1 MTTNSGTMLV
11 VDDDLLNRTLLAA
24 SLEDAGYLV
33 ETAADGQ
40 PALDLLR
47 AQPFDV
53 VLLDL
58 LMPEMDGYQ
67 LLEQMKAEPNLR
79 HIPVIIISAL
89 DELDSVVR
97 CIEMGATD
105 YLPKPFDPVLLRAR
119 INASLA
125 SKRLRDLELE
135 YLEQVNHV
143 TAAAAAMEVATF
155 DPDSLNSVAVRDD
168 ALGQLAR
175 MFQRMAREVQAREER
190 LKQRVQELSIVIDE
204 GRQARQLAEITESD
218 YYQRLRSQAGQLRS
232 IIDGEEI
239 QAPTQR
245 LHNAPAQAQ

>member
-1 MTTNSGTMLV
+1 MTTTTGAMLV
-11 VDDDLLNRTLLAA
+11 VDDDLLNRTLLAMGLKA
-24 SLEDAGYLV
+24 EGYCVEMAEDGRAALE
-33 ETAADGQ
+33 
-40 PALDLLR
+40 LLR

-67 LLEQMKAEPNLR
+67 VLEHMKADPQLR
-79 HIPVIIISAL
+79 HLPVIIISAL
-89 DELDSVVR
+89 DKLDNVVR

-135 YLEQVNHV
+135 YLEQVGHVIAAAGEVEAATFEPERLNHV
-143 TAAAAAMEVATF
+143 ASRT
-155 DPDSLNSVAVRDD
+155 D

-175 MFQRMAREVQAREER
+175 VFQRMAREVRAREER
-190 LKQRVQELSIVIDE
+190 LRQQVQELRIVIDE
-204 GRQARQLAEITESD
+204 ARQEKKVAEITESD
-218 YYQRLRSQAGQLRS
+218 YYRRLRSQAAQLRS
-232 IIDGEEI
+232 IIDGE
-239 QAPTQR
+239 A
-245 LHNAPAQAQ
+245 

>member
-1 MTTNSGTMLV
+1 MTNASGMMLV
-11 VDDDLLNRTLLAA
+11 VDDDMLNRTLLAA
-24 SLEDAGYLV
+24 SLEDQGYSV
-33 ETAADGQ
+33 ETAEDGQ
-40 PALDLLR
+40 VALALLR
-47 AQPFDV
+47 EGPFDV

-67 LLEQMKAEPNLR
+67 VLEQMKADPYLR

-135 YLEQVNHV
+135 YLEQVGHV
-143 TAAAAAMEVATF
+143 IAAAGEVEAATF
-155 DPDSLNSVAVRDD
+155 EPHSLNSVASRSD

-175 MFQRMAREVQAREER
+175 VFQRMAQEVRAREER
-190 LKQRVQELSIVIDE
+190 LKQQVQELRIVIDE
-204 GRQARQLAEITESD
+204 ARQAKKVAEITESD
-218 YYQRLRSQAGQLRS
+218 YYQQLRSQAAQLRS
-232 IIDGEEI
+232 IIDEGS
-239 QAPTQR
+239 
-245 LHNAPAQAQ
+245 